1 MKAWNPDIDGLE
13 SSDGN
18 WTASDS
24 AVSKR
29 GKNKDSFGKKQ
40 YFFLF
45 FVHPLQT
52 GRFPAVWKHPKPLR
66 NKGFT
71 KPAGGRFKDFKWF
84 RQSIKLRPQ
93 CFAETCFAETPDPPP

>member
-1 MKAWNPDIDGLE
+1 MKRSLHMKAWNPDIDGLE

-18 WTASDS
+18 WTVSDS
-24 AVSKR
+24 VVSKR

-52 GRFPAVWKHPKPLR
+52 GRFPAV
-66 NKGFT
+66 
-71 KPAGGRFKDFKWF
+71 
-84 RQSIKLRPQ
+84 
-93 CFAETCFAETPDPPP
+93 